1 MRLPRIALAVAVPL
15 LSAGI
20 AVPVATGPASA
31 APGPAAA
38 SCSNGY
44 VALTYD
50 DGPKAATTLSL
61 LQKLQASNVKA
72 TFFNIGSNAQT
83 APSLVT
89 AEKSAG
95 MWIGNHSWTHPH
107 LIQQSQSQIQTELS
121 KTQTVLHTI
130 TGQNPKLFRPPYGE
144 TNATLKSVEASLG
157 LTEIIWSVDSQDWNG
172 ASTAQIVQA
181 ASTLQPGGIIL
192 MHDGYQ
198 TTINAIPQIVQNLN
212 SRGLCAGGISP
223 TTGKAVAPGSA

>member
-20 AVPVATGPASA
+20 AVPATMATASA
-31 APGPAAA
+31 ATGTTAA

-50 DGPKAATTLSL
+50 DGPKAATTLTM
-61 LQKLQASNVKA
+61 LQTLQASNVKA
-72 TFFNIGSNAQT
+72 TFFNIGSEAQT

-95 MWIGNHSWTHPH
+95 MWIGNHSGTHPH
-107 LIQQSQSQIQTELS
+107 QNQQTQSKGETELA
-121 KTQTVLHTI
+121 KTQTVLHAT
-130 TGQNPKLFRPPYGE
+130 TGSNPKLFRPPYGE
-144 TNATLKSVEASLG
+144 TDATLEAVEASLG